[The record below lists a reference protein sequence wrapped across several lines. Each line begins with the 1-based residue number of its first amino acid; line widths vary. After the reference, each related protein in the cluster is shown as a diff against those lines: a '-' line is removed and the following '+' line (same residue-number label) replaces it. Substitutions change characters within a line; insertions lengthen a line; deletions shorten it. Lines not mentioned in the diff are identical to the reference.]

1 MRRIRL
7 ITVDVTGTIFKFRE
21 PPSRVY
27 KRFASDSGLECS
39 HEALQDSL
47 ALNMR
52 KMSKNYPN
60 FGASGIGS
68 YQWWK
73 RVVHLT
79 FQGKPFQQYLLG
91 VLMYFLQMRAVA
103 IILNKKSKN
112 LLQSCTTTTKS
123 QPPTL
128 SIPTSF
134 LLQSQTTKR
143 QKWLQL
149 VILIT
154 VYMSS

>member
-1 MRRIRL
+1 MQLRQIRL

-79 FQGKPFQQYLLG
+79 FQGKPFQQYL
-91 VLMYFLQMRAVA
+91 
-103 IILNKKSKN
+103 
-112 LLQSCTTTTKS
+112 
-123 QPPTL
+123 
-128 SIPTSF
+128 
-134 LLQSQTTKR
+134 
-143 QKWLQL
+143 
-149 VILIT
+149 
-154 VYMSS
+154 